1 MFDNLKKNE
10 FEESLSQSISFKKDS
25 KNINI
30 IPIGFWIQKNIKL
43 LKLVNEKRR
52 KFNHFFINDISDSI
66 LKTKKF
72 FYNILHNKNMCLF
85 LINSKKYFN
94 EGIIGVKYDK
104 KKIEIYFVLK
114 LNKSSSMRKSLE
126 KIINFLKKN
135 YKIENFIVRVLSNNY
150 RAKKNCMLE
159 MVLRNIK
166 KIT

>member
-1 MFDNLKKNE
+1 MRKEENL
-10 FEESLSQSISFKKDS
+10 
-25 KNINI
+25 I
-30 IPIGFWIQKNIKL
+30 I
-43 LKLVNEKRR
+43 
-52 KFNHFFINDISDSI
+52 FINDISDSI

-150 RAKKNCMLE
+150 RAKKLY
-159 MVLRNIK
+159 VRNGFK
-166 KIT
+166 KYKKNYLKKVKLNGLYKHKICTKKFSNVDYFYETLKLSF